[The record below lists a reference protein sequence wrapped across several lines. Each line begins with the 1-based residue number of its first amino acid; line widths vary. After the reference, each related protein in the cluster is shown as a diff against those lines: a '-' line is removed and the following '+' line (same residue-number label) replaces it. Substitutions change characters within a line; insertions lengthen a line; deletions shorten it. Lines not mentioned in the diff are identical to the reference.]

1 MTEQDIKNKNLV
13 LIDYLRS
20 IINNYVIRAEYSTND
35 DDKEVIVVQETSGE
49 KIVFYEASPLYNY
62 YNVDIFGDNI
72 QNAKNIS
79 VEIGN
84 LIGKDIYFDWT
95 IKHGNEIEVQK
106 WQIIIKQF
114 ANPRTI
120 EYKDIRRVSYTMT
133 MQAIVNRIAEK
144 GNKYELVFK

>member
-1 MTEQDIKNKNLV
+1 MSEQDIENKNLV
-13 LIDYLRS
+13 LCSYLDS
-20 IINNYVIRAEYSTND
+20 IINGYKVRAEYKTDANSQPNI
-35 DDKEVIVVQETSGE
+35 IVVQETSGSKE
-49 KIVFYEASPLYNY
+49 IFFGTNPIYNY

-79 VEIGN
+79 VKIGN
-84 LIGKDIYFDWT
+84 LIGKDIYFDW
-95 IKHGNEIEVQK
+95 KGQK

-133 MQAIVNRIAEK
+133 MQTIVNRIA
-144 GNKYELVFK
+144 